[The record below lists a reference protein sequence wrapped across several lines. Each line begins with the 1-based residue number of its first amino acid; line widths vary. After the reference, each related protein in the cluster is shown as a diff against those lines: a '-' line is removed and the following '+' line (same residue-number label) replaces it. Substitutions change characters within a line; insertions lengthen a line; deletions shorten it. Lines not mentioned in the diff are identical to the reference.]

1 MGFVHTHVHSEYSL
15 LDGMSKI
22 KDIVK
27 KVKDAGMSAC
37 ALTDHGVAYGL
48 VEFYDECKK
57 NGIKPILGCEV
68 YEAPGSRFEKTG
80 SISDDRYFHLILLVK
95 NQTGYE
101 NLCHLISRS
110 NTEGFYYKPRID
122 FELLE
127 QFHEGL
133 ICQSACLAG
142 RIPQD
147 ILRGDLEAAREDIKR
162 YKDLFGDDFYLEIMN
177 HGMEEERR
185 VAYTLKN
192 LGKEMGVKLVCSNDS
207 HYVNPEDSEAHE
219 WLLCLQTQKT
229 ITDEDRLVY
238 KGDYSLKTEEE
249 MRSLFP
255 DIPEAFDNT
264 VEIAE
269 KCSFDFVY
277 NQYKMP
283 AVTIPEEYGAN
294 YFKYLSDETWKGFEK
309 RYPENSCHREEAK
322 ERIRYE
328 LSVVEQMNFA
338 EYFLDTRKT
347 VMWAKNNG
355 ILVGPGRG
363 SAAGS
368 VMVYCLG
375 ITDIEPIEY
384 GLLFERFLNPE
395 RVSMPDID
403 VDYEYSRKDDVIRFE
418 AQSNGYDHFSK
429 IITFQTLAAKGVL
442 RDLVRVAGLP
452 VQVGDKLARMIP
464 NDPKI
469 TLQSAWDINPELKE
483 TIGSDPELRK
493 IWEIARKLEGTSK
506 AASTH
511 ACGHVPTAVPC
522 EDRFPVSVD
531 QETGY
536 LVCQYN
542 MTQVEHL
549 GNLKK
554 DLLMLRNLT
563 IISIAQ
569 EAIRKNHG
577 VDVPLWNDKILNDK
591 NALQLFSSGNTN
603 GVFQFESDGMTSFMR
618 QLQPSCFE
626 DIIAGVALYRPGPMD
641 FIPDYIRGKHDPSSV
656 KYLTPLLE
664 PILKATYGVI
674 VYQEQVMQIVQKLA
688 GFSMGR
694 ADLLRKAMGK
704 KKQDIMDE
712 EETNFVYGSE
722 ELGIPGCISNGIP
735 EDIAHEIYGQM
746 KSFAQYA
753 FNKSHAAAYAAIAM
767 QTAYLK
773 ANYPLE
779 FAAGLLTS
787 VMDKTDKLVL
797 YKADYDKR
805 GLKIQKPDINTS
817 GTTFT
822 VSNES
827 LLYGLASIKGAG
839 EEDVQ
844 AIIDERE
851 KNGPYKS
858 FSEFLKRNYKL
869 SSRVVEALIKAGAMD
884 SISIKDGITRRAMI
898 VSYKAVLDSY
908 RKEEKEQIPGQMSLF
923 DLPMFQGEGE
933 EMSGLIPIAKF
944 PEYDNREIYKME
956 KEATG
961 FYISGHPLDEYK
973 EHMQEHGCVS
983 LLDLQ
988 EESPLLEGADKYLVI
1003 AGMVTQKKV
1012 VFTKRDKKPMAFV
1025 TISDRD
1031 ASVDV
1036 TVFPDKYESM
1046 GYLFSE
1052 DSPIMANI
1060 QIKHSQEHGTSII
1073 LSDAMDLSEKGMNIW
1088 IRFDTAQN
1096 YAGSLKTLDA
1106 ILDRGKGGIND
1117 IVIYQGDTKKI
1128 NIRHNFHV
1136 TEQMKTQLCDM
1147 FGAGNVAERFD
1158 PYPLLTKIGKT
1169 IRKEV
1174 QK

>member
-15 LDGMSKI
+15 LDGASKI
-22 KDIVK
+22 KDIVR
-27 KVKDAGMSAC
+27 KVKDAGMDAC

-68 YEAPGSRFEKTG
+68 YEAPGSRFEKSG
-80 SISDDRYFHLILLVK
+80 SVTDDRYFHLILLVK

-122 FELLE
+122 FELLK

-142 RIPQD
+142 RIPSD
-147 ILRGDLEAAREDIKR
+147 ILRGDLSSAREDIQR

-177 HGMEEERR
+177 HGIEEERR
-185 VAYTLKN
+185 VAYALRD
-192 LGKEMGVKLVCSNDS
+192 LSREMGVKLVCSNDS
-207 HYVNPEDSEAHE
+207 HYVNSEDAEAHE
-219 WLLCLQTQKT
+219 WLLCLQTQKK
-229 ITDEDRLVY
+229 ITDQDRLIY
-238 KGDYSLKTEEE
+238 EGDYSLKTEEE
-249 MRSLFP
+249 MRRLFP

-264 VEIAE
+264 VEISK
-269 KCSFDFVY
+269 KCNFDFVY

-283 AVTIPEEYGAN
+283 AVTIPQEYGTD
-294 YFKYLSDETWKGFEK
+294 FFGYLSDETWKGFEK
-309 RYPENSCHREEAK
+309 RYPDGSKHREEAK
-322 ERIRYE
+322 ERIKYE
-328 LSVVEQMNFA
+328 LSIVEQMNFA

-347 VMWAKNNG
+347 VLWAKNNN

-418 AQSNGYDHFSK
+418 AESNGYDHFAK

-452 VQVGDKLARMIP
+452 VQVGDRLARMIP

-469 TLQSAWDINPELKE
+469 TLKGAWEMNPELEE
-483 TIGSDPELRK
+483 TIESDPELKK
-493 IWEIARKLEGTSK
+493 IWEIALKLEGTNK

-563 IISIAQ
+563 IITIAQ
-569 EAIRKNHG
+569 EAIKKNHG
-577 VDVPLWNDKILNDK
+577 VDVPLWNDRILNDE
-591 NALQLFSSGNTN
+591 NALRLFSSGDTN
-603 GVFQFESDGMTSFMR
+603 GIFQFESDGMTNFMR
-618 QLQPSCFE
+618 QLKPTCFE

-641 FIPDYIRGKHDPSSV
+641 FIPDYINGKHDPKSV
-656 KYLTPLLE
+656 KYLTPQLE

-712 EETNFVYGSE
+712 EETNFVYGSK
-722 ELGIPGCISNGIP
+722 ELGIPGCVENGIP
-735 EDIAHEIYGQM
+735 EEIAHEIYGQM

-787 VMDKTDKLVL
+787 VMDKTDKLVA

-805 GLKIQKPDINTS
+805 GLRIQKPDINTS

-822 VSNES
+822 VSGDS
-827 LLYGLASIKGAG
+827 ILYGLASIKGAG
-839 EEDVQ
+839 EEDIKSV
-844 AIIDERE
+844 IDERE
-851 KNGPYKS
+851 RGGEYRNFP
-858 FSEFLKRNYKL
+858 EFLKRNSKL
-869 SSRVVEALIKAGAMD
+869 SSRVAEALIKAGAMD
-884 SISIKDGITRRAMI
+884 SIAYSNGITRRSMI
-898 VSYKAVLDSY
+898 LSFKTILDSY
-908 RKEEKEQIPGQMSLF
+908 RKEEKEQIKGQMTLF
-923 DLPMFQGEGE
+923 DLPMFKGKE
-933 EMSGLIPIAKF
+933 E
-944 PEYDNREIYKME
+944 EYGGYCTVPKVDEFTKKDIYRME

-961 FYISGHPLDEYK
+961 FYISGHPLDEYDKHLK
-973 EHMQEHGCVS
+973 EHECTP
-983 LLDLQ
+983 LYELQ
-988 EESPLLEGADKYLVI
+988 EDSPLMQGGDKYLNI
-1003 AGMVTQKKV
+1003 AGIVTQKKV
-1012 VFTKRDKKPMAFV
+1012 VYTKKDQRAMAFI
-1025 TISDRD
+1025 TLSDRD

-1036 TVFPDKYESM
+1036 TVFPDKYQMM
-1046 GYLFSE
+1046 GSLFDE
-1052 DSPIMANI
+1052 DSPIMMNV
-1060 QIKHSQEHGTSII
+1060 QIKHSPEHGTSLLMSEAMN
-1073 LSDAMDLSEKGMNIW
+1073 LSGKGMNLW
-1088 IRFDTAQN
+1088 VGFDSAQA
-1096 YAGSLKTLDA
+1096 YAGNCKTLDA
-1106 ILDRGKGGIND
+1106 ILDRNKGGIND
-1117 IVIYQGDTKKI
+1117 VVIFLKDTKQVLV
-1128 NIRHNFHV
+1128 RHNYHAGDRMRM
-1136 TEQMKTQLCDM
+1136 QMEDL
-1147 FGAGNVAERFD
+1147 FGSGNVAEHFD
-1158 PYPLLTKIGKT
+1158 AYPLLADSKT
-1169 IRKEV
+1169 AAKKKEI
-1174 QK
+1174 